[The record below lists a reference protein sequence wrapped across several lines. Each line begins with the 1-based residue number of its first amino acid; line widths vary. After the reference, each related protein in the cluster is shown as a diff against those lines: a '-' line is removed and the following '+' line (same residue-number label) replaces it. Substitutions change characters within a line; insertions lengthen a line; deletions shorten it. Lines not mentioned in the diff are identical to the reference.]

1 MCVCVCERACV
12 RARVRLFVCL
22 LETHIKSFENQ
33 AHALRR
39 ELEEMIE
46 VGSSEF
52 CCEVKPGLR
61 TVAEVVDKGELGQ
74 LDVVD
79 KVVGGF
85 NKVLAV
91 HRSRDFRWYND
102 GKSYHVIIRQTVRC
116 T

>member
-1 MCVCVCERACV
+1 MQD
-12 RARVRLFVCL
+12 
-22 LETHIKSFENQ
+22 THIKSFENQ
-33 AHALRR
+33 ALELRR
-39 ELEEMIE
+39 ELEGMIKM
-46 VGSSEF
+46 GSSEF
-52 CCEVKPGLR
+52 CCEVKPGKN
-61 TVAEVVDKGELGQ
+61 TSAQDTDKDELGQ

-85 NKVLAV
+85 NKMLAV

>member
-1 MCVCVCERACV
+1 MCVYVYVCVYA
-12 RARVRLFVCL
+12 RARLCACL
-22 LETHIKSFENQ
+22 QETHIKSFENQ

-52 CCEVKPGLR
+52 CCEVKPGRR

-91 HRSRDFRWYND
+91 HRSRDFRWYNN
-102 GKSYHVIIRQTVRC
+102 GKLHHVIIRQTVRC